1 MMPLYV
7 RVQLHGKTLSVLSS
21 CRRQCNS
28 GSGLFVVIELKDV
41 LSKGVI
47 ITMNNNPNISV
58 NFNLFNLAVIC
69 SLVLAVVKLTGLASI
84 SWLIVF
90 FPVIAIEVIDF
101 VALLVFVVIVFVIYL
116 VRNKK
121 GM

>member
-1 MMPLYV
+1 
-7 RVQLHGKTLSVLSS
+7 
-21 CRRQCNS
+21 
-28 GSGLFVVIELKDV
+28 
-41 LSKGVI
+41 
-47 ITMNNNPNISV
+47 MNNNPNVSV

-69 SLVLAVVKLTGLASI
+69 SLVLAVVKLVGLASI

-90 FPVIAIEVIDF
+90 LPVVAILVIDL
-101 VALLVFVVIVFVIYL
+101 VALLVFVVIAFVIYL

>member
-1 MMPLYV
+1 MTLLYV

-28 GSGLFVVIELKDV
+28 GSGLFVVELKDV

-58 NFNLFNLAVIC
+58 NFNLFNLAVVC
-69 SLVLAVVKLTGLASI
+69 SLVLAVVKLLGLANI

-90 FPVIAIEVIDF
+90 IPVIAVIAIDL
-101 VALLVFVVIVFVIYL
+101 VALLLFLVIALIVYSVHK
-116 VRNKK
+116 KK

>member
-1 MMPLYV
+1 
-7 RVQLHGKTLSVLSS
+7 
-21 CRRQCNS
+21 
-28 GSGLFVVIELKDV
+28 
-41 LSKGVI
+41 
-47 ITMNNNPNISV
+47 MNNNPNISV

>member
-1 MMPLYV
+1 MTTTRTV
-7 RVQLHGKTLSVLSS
+7 
-21 CRRQCNS
+21 N
-28 GSGLFVVIELKDV
+28 
-41 LSKGVI
+41 
-47 ITMNNNPNISV
+47 TMNNNPNVSV

-69 SLVLAVVKLTGLASI
+69 SLVLAVVKLVGLASI

-90 FPVIAIEVIDF
+90 LPVVAILVIDL
-101 VALLVFVVIVFVIYL
+101 VALLVFVVIAFVIYL

>member
-1 MMPLYV
+1 
-7 RVQLHGKTLSVLSS
+7 
-21 CRRQCNS
+21 
-28 GSGLFVVIELKDV
+28 
-41 LSKGVI
+41 
-47 ITMNNNPNISV
+47 MNNNPHVNV

-101 VALLVFVVIVFVIYL
+101 VALLVFVVIAFVIYL